1 MHEDNNNSAL
11 NIREESIDDIIISI
25 LNKIWKGRKLIKNTI
40 IIFFIIGCAKAL
52 LSPTVYESQTT
63 FIPQTSDQN
72 SSNNKGYAQ
81 LASLAGI
88 NLNAESIS
96 SLDNYISPLLYYK
109 ITESDEFSLD
119 MLNEELIFIDG
130 SKSTVREYI
139 LSMTSNNIL
148 AKIIGFIKKYTI
160 DLFSQDL
167 KNNTQENDFLSEY
180 NFISDDN
187 YNLIKAFQKKFLI
200 ELNKKEGYV
209 KVLAYDR
216 DAFISTQL
224 VKLVTKNLQS
234 RIISLR
240 TNKIKEQLEYS
251 EFLYK
256 QKKDEFEKLQMALAE
271 FKDSNKT
278 ISTAV
283 FLSNLQMLQSEFD
296 LQKSILTSLASEF
309 NKNKIKLNKDTP
321 IFSVIDEVSVPNLRS
336 EPRRKIIVMTYVIA
350 GIFLSII
357 YLLTKETFIELIRKL
372 KKV

>member
-1 MHEDNNNSAL
+1 MHEDNNNSPL

-25 LNKIWKGRKLIKNTI
+25 LNKIWKGRNLIKNTI

-52 LSPTVYESQTT
+52 LSPIVYESQTT

-119 MLNEELIFIDG
+119 ILNEELTFIDG
-130 SKSTVREYI
+130 SKSTVKEYI
-139 LSMTSNNIL
+139 LSMSNNIL

-160 DLFSQDL
+160 GLFSQDL
-167 KNNTQENDFLSEY
+167 KNETHDGNFPSEY
-180 NFISDDN
+180 NFINDDD
-187 YNLIKAFQKKFLI
+187 YNIIKAFQKKFTI

-240 TNKIKEQLEYS
+240 TNKIKEQLEYT
-251 EFLYK
+251 EVLYK
-256 QKKDEFEKLQMALAE
+256 QKRDEFEKLQMTLAE
-271 FKDSNKT
+271 FKDSNKS
-278 ISTAV
+278 ISTSV
-283 FLSNLQMLQSEFD
+283 FLSKLQMLQSEFD

-309 NKNKIKLNKDTP
+309 NNNKIKLNKDTP
-321 IFSVIDEVSVPNLRS
+321 IFSVIDEVSVPNVRS
-336 EPRRKIIVMTYVIA
+336 EPRRKIIVITYLIA
-350 GIFLSII
+350 GIFLSIL
-357 YLLTKETFIELIRKL
+357 YLLTKETFIELIRKI